1 MGGVRRYII
10 APPRSL
16 SRGTL
21 AHPRGAG
28 NAACCAVFQVKR
40 CARLRVLFCARLLWR
55 ACRCACYS
63 GFESCRGHFV
73 GGRRVAFV
81 LFTVGV
87 QVEARLALI
96 FLACRVRLRCR
107 VCARARL

>member
-1 MGGVRRYII
+1 M
-10 APPRSL
+10 
-16 SRGTL
+16 
-21 AHPRGAG
+21 
-28 NAACCAVFQVKR
+28 
-40 CARLRVLFCARLLWR
+40 ARLRSHGVTRVLSWLQRLQPVRSGRVPRAVLRAVLLWLSR
-55 ACRCACYS
+55 LGMCYS